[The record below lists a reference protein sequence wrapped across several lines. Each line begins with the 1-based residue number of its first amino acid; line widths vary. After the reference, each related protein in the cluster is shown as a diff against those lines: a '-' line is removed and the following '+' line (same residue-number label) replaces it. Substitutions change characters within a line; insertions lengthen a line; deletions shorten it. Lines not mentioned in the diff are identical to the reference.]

1 MFESTGWNIYSE
13 SESRQTAVAS
23 RLGNTCSVV
32 VFLSQQ
38 RVRIARTAS
47 LSDAAVSRIMDLLGA
62 EERHVAGIRMIIT
75 GSFVP

>member
-23 RLGNTCSVV
+23 RLGSVV

-38 RVRIARTAS
+38 RVRIARIAS
-47 LSDAAVSRIMDLLGA
+47 LSDVAVSRIMDLLGA
-62 EERHVAGIRMIIT
+62 EEHHVAGIRMIIT

>member
-1 MFESTGWNIYSE
+1 M
-13 SESRQTAVAS
+13 
-23 RLGNTCSVV
+23 GNTCSVV

-38 RVRIARTAS
+38 RVRIARIAS

>member
-1 MFESTGWNIYSE
+1 MIGH
-13 SESRQTAVAS
+13 
-23 RLGNTCSVV
+23 TCSVV

-38 RVRIARTAS
+38 RVRIARIAS